1 MPLFLLLASSLL
13 ICSKNNLLCKN
24 IFARFFW
31 PSLTFW
37 LRNTR
42 RGGGERVT
50 IYCVLVLYL
59 PLLLHP
65 TVVLILTPDMHL
77 ALGILCVYVLKKYSK
92 RENGFTF
99 IFHTQFPGLFER
111 CFLHFIEI
119 AASNIFIA
127 WMKGVG
133 AVVVAVYK
141 GKLETAFSCFTHKRV
156 QYTQRAIQTRM
167 LPKFSLFMWKMNCNY
182 IFWKNHILEISSI
195 SLWTGLSPWKIC
207 NTW

>member
-13 ICSKNNLLCKN
+13 ICSKSNLPCKN

-37 LRNTR
+37 LRNMR
-42 RGGGERVT
+42 RGRGRVT
-50 IYCVLVLYL
+50 IYCVLVRYL
-59 PLLLHP
+59 PSLHP

-92 RENGFTF
+92 RENEFTF

-111 CFLHFIEI
+111 CFLHFYRNC
-119 AASNIFIA
+119 SQQYIFIA

-133 AVVVAVYK
+133 ALLLQCVRENW
-141 GKLETAFSCFTHKRV
+141 KLHFHASHTKEFS
-156 QYTQRAIQTRM
+156 TQRAIQTRM
-167 LPKFSLFMWKMNCNY
+167 LPQFSLFMWRTNCNY
-182 IFWKNHILEISSI
+182 SFWKNHILEISSI